1 MEMQKIDS
9 TKFPMTELVCW
20 LEEKRKSP
28 FEDKDV
34 SVLMNLVDSFMAQE
48 GCRVGLPVNEKEEI
62 LFALSCEVVGV
73 DYDPTEVNYEVN

>member
-1 MEMQKIDS
+1 MQKIDS

-20 LEEKRKSP
+20 LEAKRESP

-34 SVLMNLVDSFMAQE
+34 NALMNLVDSFMAQE
-48 GCRVGLPVNEKEEI
+48 GCRVGLPVSEKEEI

-73 DYDPTEVNYEVN
+73 EYNVDIN

>member
-20 LEEKRKSP
+20 LEAKRASA

-34 SVLMNLVDSFMAQE
+34 NALMNLLDSFMAQE
-48 GCRVGLPVNEKEEI
+48 GCRVGLPVSEKEEI

-73 DYDPTEVNYEVN
+73 EYNVDIN